1 MTIVL
6 KLCALALAASLFSLF
21 LRAQQSPLTLPL
33 QIAAVAVLAGVVLST
48 LGGRLTSFFSV
59 LERVSLPAAL
69 PQTLFKGAAVCLVS
83 ELCAALCRESGSA
96 AAADALSFAGR
107 MFTVVLALPVCE
119 TVIETV
125 LELIAS

>member
-1 MTIVL
+1 MTVL
-6 KLCALALAASLFSLF
+6 VKLCALALAASLFSLF
-21 LRAQQSPLTLPL
+21 LRAQQSALTLPL
-33 QIAAVAVLAGVVLST
+33 QIAAVAALLSVLLFS
-48 LGGRLTSFFSV
+48 LGDRFSSFFSV
-59 LERVSLPAAL
+59 LDRVSLPSAL
-69 PQTLFKGAAVCLVS
+69 PQTLFKGAAVCLAA

>member
-59 LERVSLPAAL
+59 LERVSLPSAL